1 MEEGKEGPFF
11 PVLIHLD
18 EVKDYT
24 PLLEGNEGGEW
35 PRINHF
41 RDWRMGI
48 KDGES
53 RGRAAAPAVSFHS
66 GRRRDEDR
74 DDGGAHQK
82 RDINVR
88 LGFIKRSEEFTDDT
102 LLAYLQFF
110 RAPMPSENV
119 AKLGE
124 IAGLSSP
131 SELRLP
137 DSELQAILKELA
149 GRAF

>member
-53 RGRAAAPAVSFHS
+53 RGRAAAPAASFHS

-82 RDINVR
+82 R
-88 LGFIKRSEEFTDDT
+88 GKRGGVQQLLWQGMRDQAQCRDT
-102 LLAYLQFF
+102 TSFNP
-110 RAPMPSENV
+110 AP
-119 AKLGE
+119 
-124 IAGLSSP
+124 
-131 SELRLP
+131 
-137 DSELQAILKELA
+137 
-149 GRAF
+149 